1 MKAAVVYG
9 ENDIRISDVPVPE
22 PEPGEVVVKVRGSGV
37 CATDVKILGGSGL
50 PKDLPT
56 ILGHEVSGTIA
67 TLGDGVSGLQIGQGV
82 VVYPIAACGKCFYCE
97 QGRNNLCI
105 DEHGLGHGDDGGF
118 AEYVRIPGRIVD
130 LGGILDIG
138 DMAFDLAAMIEP
150 VSCCIA
156 AADQCG
162 TKKGDTVV
170 IVGCGPLGL
179 LHTIVSKSSGA
190 KVIVI
195 DMNDVRLEMAAS
207 VGADVT
213 LNPEGCDVFDEVNA
227 HAQLG
232 ADVVI
237 AAVGIPK
244 VIETYFPLV
253 RNGGV
258 FNIFGGTP
266 RGEMISL
273 DPRWLHYGE
282 IVLTGTF
289 ASSVHQFVRALP
301 FVQEHADKVEK
312 VISTRCG
319 LDDILSAVER
329 VKNGQG
335 TKSIIMFD

>member
-1 MKAAVVYG
+1 M
-9 ENDIRISDVPVPE
+9 
-22 PEPGEVVVKVRGSGV
+22 
-37 CATDVKILGGSGL
+37 
-50 PKDLPT
+50 
-56 ILGHEVSGTIA
+56 
-67 TLGDGVSGLQIGQGV
+67 GDGVSALQIGQRV
-82 VVYPIAACGKCFYCE
+82 AVYPIAACGTCFYCE

-118 AEYVRIPGRIVD
+118 AEYVRIPDRIVD
-130 LGGILDIG
+130 LGGIVDIG
-138 DMAFDLAAMIEP
+138 DMAFDLAAMVEP

-162 TKKGDTVV
+162 TKKGDTVI

-179 LHTIVSKSSGA
+179 LHTIVSKSLGA
-190 KVIVI
+190 EVIVI
-195 DMNDVRLEMAAS
+195 DMNDARLEMAVS
-207 VGADVT
+207 VGADVV
-213 LNPEGCDVFDEVNA
+213 LNPEACNVFDEVNVRSP
-227 HAQLG
+227 LG

-253 RNGGV
+253 
-258 FNIFGGTP
+258 GGTP
-266 RGEMISL
+266 RGETMTL

-289 ASSVHQFVRALP
+289 ASSVHQFKRALP
-301 FVQEHADKVEK
+301 FVQEYADRVEK

-329 VKNGQG
+329 VKNGRG